1 MGLIVKTFDEVSQAS
16 QLLSDGDGLF
26 FGGGTILMRVVNDG
40 APNLSLLVRTT
51 DPCMRTIT
59 VAKDK
64 IILGGGTTMLDI
76 INHQELEFLHAP
88 ARAVGGPAIHAM
100 ATVGGNLYA
109 RHPFGDFTT
118 ALLALSATVRF
129 ADDDKGKEIPLEE
142 LLKDR
147 ESLPRRIV
155 TSVVISRPA
164 DDIFRFI
171 KICRV
176 RPHRQPVMTLAA
188 CLPIN
193 EGKIINA
200 RIAYGAMA
208 STPIRIT
215 AVEHALEGRALDP
228 SGIRDAVAVATDG
241 LSPPTDAIA
250 TEWYRREVA
259 PVHLKHLLL
268 GNSI

>member
-1 MGLIVKTFDEVSQAS
+1 MDLNVKTFDVVSQAS
-16 QLLSDGDGLF
+16 QALADSDGLF
-26 FGGGTILMRVVNDG
+26 FGGGTILMRVVNEG
-40 APNLSLLVRTT
+40 NPNLSLLVRTT
-51 DPCMRTIT
+51 DPRMRAIT
-59 VAKDK
+59 VANDK
-64 IILGGGTTMLDI
+64 VILGGGTTMLDI

-129 ADDDKGKEIPLEE
+129 AGDDEGEEIPLEE
-142 LLKDR
+142 MLKER

-155 TSVVISRPA
+155 TSVAMSRPA
-164 DDIFRFI
+164 HDIFRFT
-171 KICRV
+171 KISRV
-176 RPHRQPVMTLAA
+176 RPHRLPVMTLAA
-188 CLPIN
+188 CLPMS
-193 EGKIINA
+193 EGKITSA

-208 STPIRIT
+208 SIPVRVT
-215 AVEHALEGRALDP
+215 AVEQALEGRALDP
-228 SGIRDAVAVATDG
+228 AGIRDAVAVATEG

-259 PVHLKHLLL
+259 PVHLRHLLL
-268 GNSI
+268 GKSI